1 MSSDLPQSSAT
12 TQSEEATRV
21 ELEAA
26 RYALTRRLLPVL
38 RHHMVV
44 HLQPIGMI
52 YEVLYRK
59 LAAGPGD
66 VAPIQEGLTKINH
79 LARSAIGSSLD
90 VVGWLSPDAAAATS
104 LGDGVNGCLDMVRGS
119 FTFRGFSLDNTIRD
133 APLQVSQP
141 ALREVFTAALIATTD
156 SASGPIEIILS
167 AQLSANQA
175 VVSVHTRPGMGSGF
189 ASDLAYRALQ
199 WRDVQALAQA
209 HGVQL
214 TLQGPDVH
222 MVFAASA

>member
-1 MSSDLPQSSAT
+1 
-12 TQSEEATRV
+12 
-21 ELEAA
+21 
-26 RYALTRRLLPVL
+26 
-38 RHHMVV
+38 MVV

-90 VVGWLSPDAAAATS
+90 VVGWLAPDAAAATS

-141 ALREVFTAALIATTD
+141 ALREVFTAALIATAD
-156 SASGPIEIILS
+156 SANGPLEIILS
-167 AQLSANQA
+167 AKVLADQA

-189 ASDLAYRALQ
+189 ASDMAYRALQ